1 MPIINTKV
9 IKYNNDLQGCVL
21 IDGKEYAF
29 DNLVKDELV
38 EVEFSKDKS
47 KFQVKRICDQ
57 SSNRVKPICG
67 IYNKC
72 GGCSLLHINYLEQLN
87 MKTYLVENLF
97 FETFN
102 KYFKVNPTL
111 GMDNP
116 SHYRNKNQI
125 VFKNIKGGKSRIA
138 SGFYESKSHNIVEFD
153 TCYVQDEISDKIV
166 GIIKELMIK
175 MHYNAFDEDRGTGLI
190 RHVLIKRSEATK
202 EVMVVIVT
210 GSEIFPGC
218 QNFVKA
224 LTSRCKDITTIIQ
237 NVNGRKTS
245 AVLGD
250 KEKIIYGKGFITDI
264 LLGKKFK
271 ISAKSFYQINSK
283 QCAVLYSKA
292 LELANLSKTD
302 ILFDA
307 YCGVGTIGL
316 IASDKVS
323 KVIGVELVKDAV
335 SDAIQ
340 NAKMNNIKNIH
351 FFCDDASNFMK
362 NMAAKKEK
370 VDVLIMDPPRKG
382 SDERFLNATLKLAPK
397 KIIYISCDPRT
408 QVIDL
413 KHLLSNGYQITAI
426 QPVDMF
432 PHTSHVETVVLLSHK
447 SNNSKVNVNLNFDN
461 EKGKKLI
468 KKVVED
474 VDSRKEPEGASYPE
488 IKEYILNK
496 YNVKVSSLNIAQIK
510 TKYGIIERE
519 CYNKPKSENSRQPN
533 CTKEKEEM
541 IVDALKHFKM
551 I

>member
-1 MPIINTKV
+1 MPQVKTKV
-9 IKYNNDLQGCVL
+9 EKYNNDLKGV
-21 IDGKEYAF
+21 ISYNNKEYAI
-29 DNLVKDELV
+29 DNLIVGE
-38 EVEFSKDKS
+38 EVELDISKDQSRVNLK
-47 KFQVKRICDQ
+47 KVLKE
-57 SSNRVKPICG
+57 SSNRVKPECG

-72 GGCSLLHINYLEQLN
+72 GGCSLLHIKYQEQLN
-87 MKTYLVENLF
+87 IKTAFVENLF

-102 KYFKVNPTL
+102 KYYKVNDCL
-111 GMDNP
+111 GMKEP
-116 SHYRNKNQI
+116 WHYRNKNQI
-125 VFKNIKGGKSRIA
+125 VFKNVKGGKSRIA
-138 SGFYESKSHNIVEFD
+138 SGFYEVSSHNLVEFE
-153 TCYVQDEISDKIV
+153 TCKVQDELSDKIV

-175 MHYNAFDEDRGTGLI
+175 MRYNAFDEDRGTGLI
-190 RHVLIKRSEATK
+190 RHVLIKRSASTK

-237 NVNGRKTS
+237 NVNNRKTS

-250 KEKIIYGKGFITDI
+250 KEKVLYGKGFITDI

-271 ISAKSFYQINSK
+271 ISAKSFYQINSS
-283 QCAVLYSKA
+283 QCEVLYTKA

-307 YCGVGTIGL
+307 YSGVGTIGL
-316 IASDKVS
+316 IASDKVN
-323 KVIGVELVKDAV
+323 KVISVELVKDAV

-340 NAKMNNIKNIH
+340 NAKMNNIKNVH

-362 NMAAKKEK
+362 NMAVKKEK

-382 SDERFLNATLKLAPK
+382 SDERFLNAAIKLSPK
-397 KIIYISCDPRT
+397 KIVYISCDPRT

-432 PHTSHVETVVLLSHK
+432 PHTSHIETVTLLQRK
-447 SNNSKVNVNLNFDN
+447 DIDDRLKVRFDLENLP
-461 EKGKKLI
+461 L
-468 KKVVED
+468 V
-474 VDSRKEPEGASYPE
+474 KEETKATYQE
-488 IKEYILNK
+488 IKDYIYNK
-496 YNVKVSSLNIAQIK
+496 YNVKVSTLNIAQTK

-519 CYNKPKSENSRQPN
+519 CYNKPKDDDSRQPK
-533 CTKEKEEM
+533 CTREKEEM
-541 IVDALKHFKM
+541 IIDALKHFNM
-551 I
+551 L

>member
-9 IKYNNDLQGCVL
+9 VKYNNDLQGTVI
-21 IDGKEYAF
+21 IDGKEYSF
-29 DNLVKDELV
+29 DNLVKDEQV
-38 EVEFSKDKS
+38 EIEISKDKS
-47 KFQVKRICDQ
+47 RVSVKRICT
-57 SSNRVKPICG
+57 SSPNRVKPVCG

-72 GGCSLLHINYLEQLN
+72 GGCSLLHIKYQEQLN

-102 KYFKVNPTL
+102 KYYKVNPTL
-111 GMDNP
+111 GMSDP

-125 VFKNIKGGKSRIA
+125 VFKNVKGGKSRIA
-138 SGFYESKSHNIVEFD
+138 SGFYEAKSHNVVEFE
-153 TCYVQDEISDKIV
+153 TCYVQDEVSDKIV

-175 MHYNAFDEDRGTGLI
+175 MHFNAYDEDRGTGLI
-190 RHVLIKRSEATK
+190 RHVLIKRSEVTK

-210 GSEIFPGC
+210 GSDIFPGC

-224 LTSRCKDITTIIQ
+224 LVSRCKDITTIIQ

-250 KEKIIYGKGFITDI
+250 KEKILYGKGFITDI

-271 ISAKSFYQINSK
+271 ISAKSFYQINSA

-316 IASDKVS
+316 VASDKVS

-335 SDAIQ
+335 NDAIY

-362 NMAAKKEK
+362 NMAVKKEK
-370 VDVLIMDPPRKG
+370 VDVVIMDPPRKG
-382 SDERFLNATLKLAPK
+382 SDEKFLNAVVKLSPK
-397 KIIYISCDPRT
+397 KVIYISCDPRT
-408 QVIDL
+408 QVVDL
-413 KHLLSNGYQITAI
+413 KHLLNNGYQIMAI

-432 PHTSHVETVVLLSHK
+432 PFTSHIENIVLLK
-447 SNNSKVNVNLNFDN
+447 R
-461 EKGKKLI
+461 G
-468 KKVVED
+468 
-474 VDSRKEPEGASYPE
+474 
-488 IKEYILNK
+488 
-496 YNVKVSSLNIAQIK
+496 
-510 TKYGIIERE
+510 
-519 CYNKPKSENSRQPN
+519 
-533 CTKEKEEM
+533 
-541 IVDALKHFKM
+541 
-551 I
+551 